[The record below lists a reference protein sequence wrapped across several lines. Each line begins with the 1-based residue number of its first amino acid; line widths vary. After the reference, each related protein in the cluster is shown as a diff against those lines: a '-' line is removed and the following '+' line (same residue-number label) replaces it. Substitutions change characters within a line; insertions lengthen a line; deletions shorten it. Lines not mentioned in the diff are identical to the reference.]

1 MKKELSQKQMKIA
14 AAAEPR
20 DQITKEDFAVLKK
33 GMAEGGMVFEPRGQ
47 KPIQVKKQLSRIR

>member
-20 DQITKEDFAVLKK
+20 DQITGDDFKALQSS
-33 GMAEGGMVFEPRGQ
+33 MAEGGLFEPRGQ
-47 KPIQVKKQLSRIR
+47 KAFQVKKQISRIR

>member
-20 DQITKEDFAVLKK
+20 DQITGDDFKALKSN
-33 GMAEGGMVFEPRGQ
+33 MAEGGLFEPRGQ
-47 KPIQVKKQLSRIR
+47 KAFQVKKQISRIR